1 MLDPVLQAPDL
12 KLAADSNQVL
22 NYKRDANNYI
32 TQLFAEQLPAIR
44 NGFFNAHM
52 SKGFI
57 VQPHWHT
64 NVTEMIFVISGEL
77 IASVFDP
84 FTQKLMTYHLKAGQI
99 AVFPKGWFHWILAE
113 SEQAHFLAIFDAP
126 TPDIVYGSDFLRA
139 VPAEVIQRAYCIN
152 EEEYAKAVAPLK
164 ESIILGPPPGCATVG
179 ASENSYPAANAQQ
192 MSNAAMPEGMY
203 MSAAKSMPAYTAQQ
217 PAAAFYPYPMYPRR

>member
-32 TQLFAEQLPAIR
+32 TQLFGEQLPAIR

-64 NVTEMIFVISGEL
+64 NVTEMVFVISGEL
-77 IASVFDP
+77 ITSVFDP
-84 FTQKLMTYHLKAGQI
+84 FTQKLMTYHLKPGQI
-99 AVFPKGWFHWILAE
+99 VVFPKGWFHWILAE
-113 SEQAHFLAIFDAP
+113 SEQAHFLTIFDAP

-139 VPAEVIQRAYCIN
+139 VPQEVIQRAYCIN

-164 ESIILGPPPGCATVG
+164 ESVILGPPPGCAVAGTAG
-179 ASENSYPAANAQQ
+179 EAN
-192 MSNAAMPEGMY
+192 MDPS
-203 MSAAKSMPAYTAQQ
+203 AKSMPAYAAQQ
-217 PAAAFYPYPMYPRR
+217 PAAAFYPYQMYPRR

>member
-99 AVFPKGWFHWILAE
+99 AVFPQGPGSTGFWPRVNRPISWRSSMRRHRILCMVQT
-113 SEQAHFLAIFDAP
+113 SCGLFPQRSSSAP
-126 TPDIVYGSDFLRA
+126 I
-139 VPAEVIQRAYCIN
+139 
-152 EEEYAKAVAPLK
+152 
-164 ESIILGPPPGCATVG
+164 
-179 ASENSYPAANAQQ
+179 AS
-192 MSNAAMPEGMY
+192 M
-203 MSAAKSMPAYTAQQ
+203 KRSMPR
-217 PAAAFYPYPMYPRR
+217 PWLR

>member
-32 TQLFAEQLPAIR
+32 TQLFGEQLPAIR

-52 SKGFI
+52 SRGFI

-84 FTQKLMTYHLKAGQI
+84 FTPEADDLS
-99 AVFPKGWFHWILAE
+99 
-113 SEQAHFLAIFDAP
+113 SEGRTNCCL
-126 TPDIVYGSDFLRA
+126 
-139 VPAEVIQRAYCIN
+139 
-152 EEEYAKAVAPLK
+152 
-164 ESIILGPPPGCATVG
+164 
-179 ASENSYPAANAQQ
+179 
-192 MSNAAMPEGMY
+192 PEGLVPLDSGRERTSPFPGGLRCADTGY
-203 MSAAKSMPAYTAQQ
+203 CVWFRLPAGGSRRGH
-217 PAAAFYPYPMYPRR
+217 PACLLY